1 MEKYDVSI
9 IVPVYNREEIIKPCI
24 ESINAQTYDKS
35 KWEVIFVDDGSTD
48 DSIDTIEALID
59 KSINYRVLK
68 RPIGSGNASAP
79 RNEGI
84 KASLGKY
91 VFFLDSDDYVDLHL
105 LENGMEMALRND
117 SDMVYVKMKGI
128 GRKPPIRSFKVDFVD
143 NADVLKNHLVRSLN
157 PLKFIKLDLLNRHNI
172 LFIQS
177 IDKGEDQVFIMH
189 ALTKAENISILSDKF
204 YYMAIGHE
212 GEHLSRK
219 LTSVESFYQT
229 IYMPLS
235 YIYVMSDNKDY
246 DKKKKLYNAWLVRSV
261 ERIRNLTKK
270 TKTDDEY
277 FKAMFQFASS
287 YFNIQKELFDLSQI
301 YENEKILTLLFL
313 SGDFSGFHEIANES
327 KTLQSLERVLKK
339 NFQDEVGFV
348 KCWIFKNRVTVLD
361 FAINDNKIAFDFQ
374 VNEKEKDIK
383 IWLLSRSKADSLN
396 FLSESAI
403 KIEGKK
409 LLIFEGKME
418 EKNKMIDIIQIYL
431 NKIASA

>member
-35 KWEVIFVDDGSTD
+35 KWEVIFVDDASTD

-68 RPIGSGNASAP
+68 RPVGSGNASAP

-84 KASLGKY
+84 KASLSKY
-91 VFFLDSDDYVDLHL
+91 FFFLDSDDYIDSHL
-105 LENGMEMALRND
+105 LENGMEMASRND
-117 SDMVYVKMKGI
+117 SDIIYVKIKGV
-128 GRKPPIRSFKVDFVD
+128 GRRSPLRAFKVNLVND
-143 NADVLKNHLVRSLN
+143 ADVLKNHLSRSLG
-157 PLKFIKLDLLNRHNI
+157 PMKFIKLDLLNKNNI
-172 LFIQS
+172 LFIPS
-177 IDKGEDQVFIMH
+177 IDKAEDKVFMMH
-189 ALTKAENISILSDKF
+189 TLTKAKKVSVLSDKD
-204 YYMAIGHE
+204 YYFLISHK
-212 GEHLSRK
+212 GEHLSQK
-219 LTSVESFYQT
+219 PLSIDSFYQT
-229 IYMPLS
+229 ISLPLS
-235 YIYVMSDNKDY
+235 YIYVMNNKDY
-246 DKKKKLYNAWLVRSV
+246 DKKKKLYNAWLVNSV
-261 ERIRNLTKK
+261 ERIGSLVKK
-270 TKTDDEY
+270 ENIDNDGFEN
-277 FKAMFQFASS
+277 MFQAASN
-287 YFNIQKELFDLSQI
+287 YFNMHKELFDLSQI
-301 YENEKILTLLFL
+301 YKNENLLTLLFL
-313 SGDFSGFHEIANES
+313 SGDYKEFHKLANES

-339 NFQDEVGFV
+339 SFQDEVGFV

>member
-68 RPIGSGNASAP
+68 RPVGSGNASAP

-84 KASLGKY
+84 KASLSKY
-91 VFFLDSDDYVDLHL
+91 IFFLDSDDYIDSHL
-105 LENGMEMALRND
+105 LENGMEMASRND
-117 SDMVYVKMKGI
+117 SDIIYVKIKGV
-128 GRKPPIRSFKVDFVD
+128 GRRSPLRAFKVNLVND
-143 NADVLKNHLVRSLN
+143 ADVLKNHLSRSLG
-157 PLKFIKLDLLNRHNI
+157 PMKFIKLDLLNKNNI
-172 LFIQS
+172 LFIPS
-177 IDKGEDQVFIMH
+177 IDKAEDKVFMMH
-189 ALTKAENISILSDKF
+189 ILTKAKKVSVLSDKD
-204 YYMAIGHE
+204 YYFAISHE

-219 LTSVESFYQT
+219 PLSIDSFYQT
-229 IYMPLS
+229 ISLPLS
-235 YIYVMSDNKDY
+235 YIYVMNNKDY
-246 DKKKKLYNAWLVRSV
+246 DKKKKLYNAWLVNSV
-261 ERIRNLTKK
+261 ERIGSLVKK
-270 TKTDDEY
+270 ENIDNEG
-277 FKAMFQFASS
+277 FENMFQVASN
-287 YFNIQKELFDLSQI
+287 YFNMHKELFDLSQI
-301 YENEKILTLLFL
+301 YKNENLLTLLFL
-313 SGDFSGFHEIANES
+313 SGDYKEFHKLANES